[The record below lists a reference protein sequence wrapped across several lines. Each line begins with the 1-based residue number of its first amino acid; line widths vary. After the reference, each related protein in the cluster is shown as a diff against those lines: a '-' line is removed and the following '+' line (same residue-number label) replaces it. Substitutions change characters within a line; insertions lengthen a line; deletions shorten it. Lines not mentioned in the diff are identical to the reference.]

1 MKAIGEALGVSRSN
15 LCAASGKKRGPYRK
29 AADEALLPLIREIAD
44 AKSSFGYPMVTAM
57 LNRRLVAEGRPKVN
71 RKRVYRIMKQNDLLL
86 TRSAP
91 GPVRTHEGKIITL
104 KSDLR
109 WCSDVFEIAC
119 WNGERVRV
127 VFSLDCC
134 DREAIRY
141 LATTKGVDAEMVMD
155 LIVETVEAR
164 FGNVER
170 APHRVEWLTD
180 NGSAFTAH
188 DARTFAIAIGLVPCT
203 TPVRSP
209 ESNGMAESFVR
220 TFKRDYVHQNRL
232 DDAASVM
239 AMLPLWFEDYNEIR
253 PHSGLK
259 MLTPREYRRSQS
271 LPGSVGVSGK

>member
-1 MKAIGEALGVSRSN
+1 MKAVSDTLDVARSN
-15 LCAASGKKRGPYRK
+15 LYSAEGKKRGPYRK
-29 AADEALLPLIREIAD
+29 TEDDALLPLIREIVD
-44 AKSSFGYPMVTAM
+44 AKASFGYPFVTVM
-57 LNRRLVAEGRPKVN
+57 LNRRLVAEGKPRVN
-71 RKRVYRIMKQNDLLL
+71 RKRVYRIMKQNGLLL
-86 TRSAP
+86 VKSAP
-91 GPVRTHEGKIITL
+91 GPQRTHEGKVVTL

-109 WCSDVFEIAC
+109 WCSDIFEIAC
-119 WNGERVRV
+119 WNGERIRV

-141 LATTKGVDAEMVMD
+141 LATTKGVDAEMVKD
-155 LIVETVEAR
+155 LMVETVEAR
-164 FGNVER
+164 FGNVDR
-170 APHRVEWLTD
+170 TPHRVEWLTD

-188 DARTFAIAIGLVPCT
+188 DARTFAVAIGLLPCT

-239 AMLPLWFEDYNEIR
+239 AMLPLWFDDYNEIR

-259 MLTPREYRRSQS
+259 MLTPREYRQTQS
-271 LPGSVGVSGK
+271 LTGSVAVSGK

>member
-1 MKAIGEALGVSRSN
+1 MKAISDTLDVARSN
-15 LCAASGKKRGPYRK
+15 LYSAEGKKRGPYRK
-29 AADEALLPLIREIAD
+29 AEDDVLLPLIREITD
-44 AKSSFGYPMVTAM
+44 AKASFGYPFVTAM
-57 LNRRLVAEGRPKVN
+57 LNRRLKTEGKQTVN
-71 RKRVYRIMKQNDLLL
+71 RKRVYRIMKQNELLL

-91 GPVRTHEGKIITL
+91 GPVRRHEGKIITL

-109 WCSDVFEIAC
+109 YCSDAFEIGC
-119 WNGERVRV
+119 WNAERVRV
-127 VFSLDCC
+127 VFSMDCC
-134 DREAIRY
+134 DREVIGY
-141 LATTKGVDAEMVMD
+141 LATTKGIDAEMVQD
-155 LIVETVEAR
+155 LMVETVEAR

-188 DARTFAIAIGLVPCT
+188 DTRAFAVAIGLVPCT

-239 AMLPLWFEDYNEIR
+239 AMLPAWFDDYNENR

-259 MLTPREYRRSQS
+259 MLSPREYRQAQS
-271 LPGSVGVSGK
+271 LTGSMGVSGK